1 MRPFFAKYSVRIL
14 LVATG
19 LLSAGDTA
27 YSQDKKFDI
36 GQARSAFKA
45 AAADHFEMLG
55 DELAGLES
63 EKRPGAYWLV
73 KVKPK
78 KPGHYALKFT
88 YKYNDPF
95 YDEGENVLYVRVG
108 GKTCDRQPHNEGGI
122 ARFCLGDTVI
132 LPVRAGNRYDYIFDL
147 KYTYEDPASANLKKQ
162 SASADPAADQIS
174 NPLAPHLRYLGSR
187 RVVQANRSTAPSTV
201 IYYALFEAVTPGRL
215 NIALSLSAKEDGPLP
230 KGTGKP
236 VIILAPGTPI
246 TYLAW
251 KEDTIGY
258 SDSKRFSSHSAGTF
272 NTHLILLQP
281 GDVIEL
287 PYFTTKDDD
296 PLDRPLLKKQDAPP
310 GESREPRIQKAPFF
324 LQPHWSY
331 NAFIAGHFPAATTGE
346 PSK

>member
-1 MRPFFAKYSVRIL
+1 MKKFRTGNSLSAAFSIIVVL
-14 LVATG
+14 LAAMAATG
-19 LLSAGDTA
+19 QGKT
-27 YSQDKKFDI
+27 FNVH
-36 GQARSAFKA
+36 QARSAFKT

-78 KPGHYALKFT
+78 KPGHYALKFS

-108 GKTCDRQPHNEGGI
+108 GKVCDRQPHDEGGI

-132 LPVRAGNRYDYIFDL
+132 LPVRAGNRYDYIFDV
-147 KYTYEDPASANLKKQ
+147 KYTYEDPANSNVKKTLLPMDPSAELT
-162 SASADPAADQIS
+162 S
-174 NPLAPHLRYLGSR
+174 NPLATHLRYLGSR

-201 IYYALFEAVTPGRL
+201 IYYAIFQAVAPGRF
-215 NIALSLSAKEDGPLP
+215 NIAVSGSSTGVAPLAS
-230 KGTGKP
+230 GSGKP

-258 SDSKRFSSHSAGTF
+258 SDNKRFSSHSGGTF
-272 NTHLILLQP
+272 NTHLLLLQP

-296 PLDRPLLKKQDAPP
+296 PLERPAAVKGASP
-310 GESREPRIQKAPFF
+310 GEMPEPRIQKALFF
-324 LQPHWSY
+324 LHPDWSY
-331 NAFIAGHFPAATTGE
+331 NAFIARHFPAASTGE
-346 PSK
+346 PTR